1 MLPEA
6 EGASLVLPLVYD
18 SINNVTQLAERRDPA
33 AGNMGGLGPVTNT
46 ASVMLKRFG
55 ECSHMMGLQPGECSI
70 YLAVRYLL
78 ANLTLPNEPP
88 AMAVGAGNP
97 VELQQQQQ
105 QQQQPNQM
113 VPMGLGSGPGMANMG
128 PGTPINPMQ
137 MQAGPMSMGGGLPQ
151 QVQTQGQVS
160 MPIHSP
166 YGQAPMSA
174 NPMTPVM
181 GMPIN
186 NTIGPAMGQGG
197 PGNMQMQ

>member
-18 SINNVTQLAERRDPA
+18 SINNVTQLAERRDQT
-33 AGNMGGLGPVTNT
+33 GNIGGLGPVTNT

-88 AMAVGAGNP
+88 VMAVGTGNA
-97 VELQQQQQ
+97 VELQ

-113 VPMGLGSGPGMANMG
+113 VPMGLGSCPGMANMG

-186 NTIGPAMGQGG
+186 NTLGPAMGQGG

>member
-6 EGASLVLPLVYD
+6 DGASLVLPLVYD
-18 SINNVTQLAERRDPA
+18 SVNNATQLAERRDA
-33 AGNMGGLGPVTNT
+33 AGGGSLGPVAHT
-46 ASVMLKRFG
+46 ASMMLKRFS
-55 ECSHMMGLQPGECSI
+55 ECSHMMGVQPGECSI
-70 YLAVRYLL
+70 YLAVRYIL

-88 AMAVGAGNP
+88 AMSGNAV
-97 VELQQQQQ
+97 EMQ

-128 PGTPINPMQ
+128 PGTPINAMQ
-137 MQAGPMSMGGGLPQ
+137 MQAGPMMGGGVLPQ
-151 QVQTQGQVS
+151 QVQPQGQVT
-160 MPIHSP
+160 MPIHSPMTP

-181 GMPIN
+181 SMPIN
-186 NTIGPAMGQGG
+186 NTIGPGNMGQ

>member
-18 SINNVTQLAERRDPA
+18 SINNITQLAERRDQA
-33 AGNMGGLGPVTNT
+33 AGNLGGLGPVAHT
-46 ASVMLKRFG
+46 ASMMLKRFAD
-55 ECSHMMGLQPGECSI
+55 CSQMMGLQPGECSI
-70 YLAVRYLL
+70 FPSVRYLL

-88 AMAVGAGNP
+88 ALTAVNP
-97 VELQQQQQ
+97 VELQQH
-105 QQQQPNQM
+105 QQPNQM

-137 MQAGPMSMGGGLPQ
+137 MQAGPMSMGGGGVLPQ
-151 QVQTQGQVS
+151 QVQAQGQVT

-181 GMPIN
+181 SMPL
-186 NTIGPAMGQGG
+186 GPASMGGQPG